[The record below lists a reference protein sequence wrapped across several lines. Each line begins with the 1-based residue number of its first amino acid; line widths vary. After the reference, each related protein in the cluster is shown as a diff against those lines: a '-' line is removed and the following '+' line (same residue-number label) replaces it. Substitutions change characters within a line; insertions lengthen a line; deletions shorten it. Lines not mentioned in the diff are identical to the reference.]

1 AGSKVTAARLLS
13 NSSFG
18 PVLEL
23 ELRKKYLKKLTYF
36 TLICPFMN
44 LSLESSTPRDTRFG
58 DIAVVTFMVVQALDG
73 VLTYMGFHIWGPT
86 VEANPL
92 ISSAVSFAG
101 VGTGVAM
108 AKLFA
113 VGLGMILHLRGVHGV
128 VALLTAF
135 YLAVAIVPWAMLFLS
150 L

>member
-1 AGSKVTAARLLS
+1 
-13 NSSFG
+13 
-18 PVLEL
+18 
-23 ELRKKYLKKLTYF
+23 
-36 TLICPFMN
+36 MN
-44 LSLESSTPRDTRFG
+44 LSRRPETRFDSRFG
-58 DIAVVTFMVVQALDG
+58 DIAVITFMVVQALDG
-73 VLTYMGFHIWGPT
+73 VLTYLGVHIWGPS

-113 VGLGMILHLRGVHGV
+113 VGLGMILHLRRVHGV
-128 VALLTAF
+128 VALLTVF

>member
-1 AGSKVTAARLLS
+1 
-13 NSSFG
+13 
-18 PVLEL
+18 
-23 ELRKKYLKKLTYF
+23 
-36 TLICPFMN
+36 MN
-44 LSLESSTPRDTRFG
+44 LSTATETSPNSRFG
-58 DIAVVTFMVVQALDG
+58 DIAVITFMVVQALDG
-73 VLTYMGFHIWGPT
+73 VLTYLGVHIWGPA

-113 VGLGMILHLRGVHGV
+113 VGLGMILHLRRVHGV

>member
-1 AGSKVTAARLLS
+1 MRSTRF
-13 NSSFG
+13 FG
-18 PVLEL
+18 PESQI
-23 ELRKKYLKKLTYF
+23 KYLNRLTSFYSDPY
-36 TLICPFMN
+36 LMN
-44 LSLESSTPRDTRFG
+44 LSMVSDTPQNSRFG

-73 VLTYMGFHIWGPT
+73 ILTYLGVHIWGPS

-101 VGTGVAM
+101 VGAGVAM

-113 VGLGMILHLRGVHGV
+113 VGLGMILHLRRVHGV

>member
-1 AGSKVTAARLLS
+1 MISKPGSLNATD
-13 NSSFG
+13 
-18 PVLEL
+18 
-23 ELRKKYLKKLTYF
+23 
-36 TLICPFMN
+36 C
-44 LSLESSTPRDTRFG
+44 RFG

-73 VLTYMGFHIWGPT
+73 VLTYLGVHIWGPS

-101 VGTGVAM
+101 AGAGLAG

-113 VGLGMILHLRGVHGV
+113 VGLGMVLHLRRVHGV

-135 YLAVAIVPWAMLFLS
+135 YLAVAIVPWAMLFLTM
-150 L
+150 

>member
-1 AGSKVTAARLLS
+1 
-13 NSSFG
+13 
-18 PVLEL
+18 
-23 ELRKKYLKKLTYF
+23 
-36 TLICPFMN
+36 MN
-44 LSLESSTPRDTRFG
+44 LSTATETAPYSRFG
-58 DIAVVTFMVVQALDG
+58 DIAVITFMVVQALDG
-73 VLTYMGFHIWGPT
+73 VLTYLGVHIWGPA

-113 VGLGMILHLRGVHGV
+113 VGLGMILHLRRVHGV

>member
-1 AGSKVTAARLLS
+1 MRPTRF
-13 NSSFG
+13 FG
-18 PVLEL
+18 PESQI
-23 ELRKKYLKKLTYF
+23 KYLNRLTSFYSDPY
-36 TLICPFMN
+36 LMN
-44 LSLESSTPRDTRFG
+44 LSMVSDTPQNSRFG

-73 VLTYMGFHIWGPT
+73 ILTYLGVHIWGPS

-101 VGTGVAM
+101 VGAGVAM

-113 VGLGMILHLRGVHGV
+113 VGLGMILHLRRVHGV

-135 YLAVAIVPWAMLFLS
+135 YLAVAIVPWAVLFLS

>member
-1 AGSKVTAARLLS
+1 MS
-13 NSSFG
+13 
-18 PVLEL
+18 
-23 ELRKKYLKKLTYF
+23 
-36 TLICPFMN
+36 
-44 LSLESSTPRDTRFG
+44 LSLPTPSPRESRFG

-73 VLTYMGFHIWGPT
+73 ILTYLGVHIWGPS

-101 VGTGVAM
+101 VGTGVAV
-108 AKLFA
+108 AKLLA
-113 VGLGMILHLRGVHGV
+113 VGLGMVLHLRRVHGV

-135 YLAVAIVPWAMLFLS
+135 YVAVAIVPWAVLFLS

>member
-1 AGSKVTAARLLS
+1 MRSAPV
-13 NSSFG
+13 FG
-18 PVLEL
+18 PES
-23 ELRKKYLKKLTYF
+23 RIKYPKRLTSFFSDPY
-36 TLICPFMN
+36 LMN
-44 LSLESSTPRDTRFG
+44 LWMTSDTAHDSRFG

-73 VLTYMGFHIWGPT
+73 ILTYLGVHIWGPA

-113 VGLGMILHLRGVHGV
+113 VGLGMVLHLRRVHGV

-135 YLAVAIVPWAMLFLS
+135 YLAVAIVQWAMLFLS

>member
-1 AGSKVTAARLLS
+1 MDMSPERH
-13 NSSFG
+13 
-18 PVLEL
+18 
-23 ELRKKYLKKLTYF
+23 
-36 TLICPFMN
+36 N
-44 LSLESSTPRDTRFG
+44 LQNERFG

-73 VLTYMGFHIWGPT
+73 ILTYLGVHIWGPS

-101 VGTGVAM
+101 VGTGVAV

-113 VGLGMILHLRGVHGV
+113 VGLGMILHLRRVHGV

-135 YLAVAIVPWAMLFLS
+135 YLAVAIVPWAVLFLS

>member
-1 AGSKVTAARLLS
+1 
-13 NSSFG
+13 
-18 PVLEL
+18 
-23 ELRKKYLKKLTYF
+23 
-36 TLICPFMN
+36 MN
-44 LSLESSTPRDTRFG
+44 LALEGQTRTDSRFG
-58 DIAVVTFMVVQALDG
+58 DIAVVTFMIVQALDG
-73 VLTYMGFHIWGPT
+73 ILTYMGFHIWGPT

-92 ISSAVSFAG
+92 ISSAVAFAG
-101 VGTGVAM
+101 VGTGVAV

-113 VGLGMILHLRGVHGV
+113 VGLGMVLHLRRVHGV

>member
-1 AGSKVTAARLLS
+1 MRSTRF
-13 NSSFG
+13 FG
-18 PVLEL
+18 PESQI
-23 ELRKKYLKKLTYF
+23 KYLNRLTSFYSDPY
-36 TLICPFMN
+36 LMN
-44 LSLESSTPRDTRFG
+44 LSMVSDTPQNNRFG
-58 DIAVVTFMVVQALDG
+58 DIAVVTFVVVQALDG
-73 VLTYMGFHIWGPT
+73 ILTYLGVHIWGPS

-101 VGTGVAM
+101 VGAGVAM

-113 VGLGMILHLRGVHGV
+113 VGLGMILHLRRVHGV

-135 YLAVAIVPWAMLFLS
+135 YLAVAIVPWAVLFLS

>member
-1 AGSKVTAARLLS
+1 
-13 NSSFG
+13 
-18 PVLEL
+18 
-23 ELRKKYLKKLTYF
+23 
-36 TLICPFMN
+36 MN
-44 LSLESSTPRDTRFG
+44 LSITADARDNSRFG

-73 VLTYMGFHIWGPT
+73 ILTYLGVHIWGPS

-92 ISSAVSFAG
+92 ISSAVALAG
-101 VGTGVAM
+101 VGVGVAI

-113 VGLGMILHLRGVHGV
+113 VGLGMILHLRRVHGV

>member
-1 AGSKVTAARLLS
+1 M
-13 NSSFG
+13 
-18 PVLEL
+18 
-23 ELRKKYLKKLTYF
+23 KYLNGLTF
-36 TLICPFMN
+36 FFSDHHLMDMSVT
-44 LSLESSTPRDTRFG
+44 SATPENSRFG

-73 VLTYMGFHIWGPT
+73 ILTYLGVHIWGPS

-101 VGTGVAM
+101 LGTGVAM

-113 VGLGMILHLRGVHGV
+113 VGLGMVLHLRRDHGV

>member
-1 AGSKVTAARLLS
+1 
-13 NSSFG
+13 
-18 PVLEL
+18 
-23 ELRKKYLKKLTYF
+23 
-36 TLICPFMN
+36 MN
-44 LSLESSTPRDTRFG
+44 LSMASDTPDTSRFG

-73 VLTYMGFHIWGPT
+73 ILTYLGVHIWGPS

-101 VGTGVAM
+101 VGTGVAI

-113 VGLGMILHLRGVHGV
+113 VGLGIILHLRRVHGV

>member
-1 AGSKVTAARLLS
+1 
-13 NSSFG
+13 
-18 PVLEL
+18 
-23 ELRKKYLKKLTYF
+23 
-36 TLICPFMN
+36 MN
-44 LSLESSTPRDTRFG
+44 LPTTAEKPQDTRFG

-73 VLTYMGFHIWGPT
+73 VLTYLGVHIWGPS

-113 VGLGMILHLRGVHGV
+113 VGLGIVLHLRRVHGV

>member
-1 AGSKVTAARLLS
+1 MDLS
-13 NSSFG
+13 A
-18 PVLEL
+18 
-23 ELRKKYLKKLTYF
+23 
-36 TLICPFMN
+36 
-44 LSLESSTPRDTRFG
+44 TPDNNRFG

-73 VLTYMGFHIWGPT
+73 ILTYLGVHIWGPS

-101 VGTGVAM
+101 LGTGVAM

-113 VGLGMILHLRGVHGV
+113 VGLGMVLHLRRVHGV